1 MKCSRQVRA
10 FHCTSSRVLLSWTQV
25 IMAAFTKS
33 VHKTGLDRT
42 GHYLRTDPSQN
53 SSSHYCVVEAGFSS
67 VVSFA
72 NAHCLD
78 NKGHI
83 RW

>member
-42 GHYLRTDPSQN
+42 GHYLRTDPSQKL
-53 SSSHYCVVEAGFSS
+53 F
-67 VVSFA
+67 
-72 NAHCLD
+72 
-78 NKGHI
+78 
-83 RW
+83 